1 MFVSVGST
9 KIIIK
14 GSGAS
19 SATVKYVVATVT
31 SCYLVLARL
40 ERDYDL
46 AYIDRMAE
54 HLYTNDKLVAEV
66 VNNVA
71 VLVTDTMVVDP
82 ICSVDIGARTAAFTG
97 TPAAFNVGVLEAL
110 MSAITNIEG
119 AGAITN
125 ILE

>member
-1 MFVSVGST
+1 
-9 KIIIK
+9 
-14 GSGAS
+14 
-19 SATVKYVVATVT
+19 
-31 SCYLVLARL
+31 
-40 ERDYDL
+40 
-46 AYIDRMAE
+46 MAE

-125 ILE
+125 ILEWAIKDFSAAATIVSTIATYESD